1 MFCFYLE
8 EAFRL
13 VQLRMG
19 NTDYNVID
27 DMDVG
32 VPSRFGILVAV
43 SNRPATIPRLACITT
58 YTQVGGLGLFQAY
71 GIASKEIRYWIT
83 VDNAA
88 NPVPQPTPPPP
99 RGEAPRGAKHKNH
112 FPCFSRLRVAGAE
125 GGDR

>member
-19 NTDYNVID
+19 TTDYNVID

-32 VPSRFGILVAV
+32 VHSRFGILVAV
-43 SNRPATIPRLACITT
+43 SNRPATIPRLACINT
-58 YTQVGGLGLFQAY
+58 YTRVGGLGLFE
-71 GIASKEIRYWIT
+71 ASGKEIRYWIT

-88 NPVPQPTPPPP
+88 HPVPQPTPPSIP
-99 RGEAPRGAKHKNH
+99 GGGAPGSKTQNS
-112 FPCFSRLRVAGAE
+112 FSVLLTRLRVAGAE
-125 GGDR
+125 GGNR